1 MKIIMINIIIII
13 ASMAKGLFQAEKSYK
28 RDLGKTFLS
37 FS

>member
-1 MKIIMINIIIII
+1 MRIIMINIIIII
-13 ASMAKGLFQAEKSYK
+13 ATIAKRLFQAEKSYK